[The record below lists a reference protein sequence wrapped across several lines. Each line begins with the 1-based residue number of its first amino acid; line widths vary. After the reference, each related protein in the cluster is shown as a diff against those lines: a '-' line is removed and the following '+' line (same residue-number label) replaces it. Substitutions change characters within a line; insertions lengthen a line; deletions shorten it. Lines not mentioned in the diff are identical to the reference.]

1 MITHVSYNYISFDE
15 LDSLLCS
22 GELMDV
28 VAVSSSVLVQIF
40 SSSTGPE
47 HILGIVECIAA
58 RLPAAVIAGATT
70 VGEIHAGLL
79 LTGSTV
85 IGITCF
91 ASSSVTV
98 IGLACDE
105 EPAQQVGAELGR
117 QIGGCTGP
125 VAGPVAGVLLL
136 ATSLSIDAAALLGG
150 IESVGGRRPARGAG
164 RHPRWRP
171 VHSRRRCRSGAA
183 RSVCAQGSFGV
194 AAFAPGDS
202 AETLVSRAD
211 VALYAAKNAGRNRI
225 EKVG

>member
-28 VAVSSSVLVQIF
+28 VAGSSSVLVQIF

-117 QIGGCTGP
+117 QIAA

-150 IESVGGRRPARGAG
+150 IESVGGRRPALGAG

-211 VALYAAKNAGRNRI
+211 VALYAAKHAGRNRV